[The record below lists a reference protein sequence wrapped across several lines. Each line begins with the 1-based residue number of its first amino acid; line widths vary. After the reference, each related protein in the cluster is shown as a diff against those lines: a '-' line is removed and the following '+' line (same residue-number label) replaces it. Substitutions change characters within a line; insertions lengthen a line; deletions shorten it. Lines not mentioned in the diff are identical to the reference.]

1 MDLVVVLNT
10 VGELAGAAF
19 WLIVGIVVVGV
30 VVSVPP
36 YIGYL
41 AYDTVRDKEIYNPAA
56 LGFAAGFFS
65 LIILGVIILLVLV
78 YGF

>member
-1 MDLVVVLNT
+1 MYDGRSRLEYGVI
-10 VGELAGAAF
+10 A
-19 WLIVGIVVVGV
+19 ISVVVGV
-30 VVSVPP
+30 PS

-41 AYDTVRDKEIYNPAA
+41 AYDTVRDKDMYNPAA

-65 LIILGVIILLVLV
+65 LLVLVVIILLVLV

>member
-10 VGELAGAAF
+10 VEQVA
-19 WLIVGIVVVGV
+19 GV
-30 VVSVPP
+30 VLWLVLALLTMGVVIGVPA
-36 YIGYL
+36 YIGYI
-41 AYDTVRDKEIYNPAA
+41 AYDTVRDKEVYNPAA

-65 LIILGVIILLVLV
+65 LVVIVVIILLVLV

>member
-1 MDLVVVLNT
+1 MDVVVLNA
-10 VGELAGAAF
+10 VEQVAGAVF
-19 WLIVGIVVVGV
+19 WLVVGIVFVAII
-30 VVSVPP
+30 VSVPA

-41 AYDTVRDKEIYNPAA
+41 AYDTVRDKDVYNPAA

-65 LIILGVIILLVLV
+65 LLVLVVIILLVLV